1 MEQNP
6 YLINYIYPFAYYS
19 HSRLKHMIEIGED
32 HMNNEEV
39 QRLGKELIDVLHL
52 KTSPVAVRL
61 VRADE
66 ELPADV
72 PRISE
77 KTRHC
82 QMVDN
87 VRRNGSQFYTIIDD
101 HMCKGG
107 AAVMGLTEMGEKLK
121 RGEVYYH
128 LNHFDSMDA
137 ARSTME
143 KVPYVPGHSVKAVLY
158 SPLENATFDPDVI
171 LIITNPKMVME
182 LSQALLH
189 KNGGR
194 INASFAGKQSVCA
207 DGVAYPYISGEAGVT
222 VGCSGSRKYTE
233 IKEEEMI
240 ISVPVDMLPGLVA
253 SARTMFSN

>member
-1 MEQNP
+1 
-6 YLINYIYPFAYYS
+6 
-19 HSRLKHMIEIGED
+19 MIDTGED
-32 HMNNEEV
+32 RMNNEEI
-39 QRLGKELIDVLHL
+39 QRLGKELIDTLQL

-61 VRADE
+61 VKADE

-72 PRISE
+72 PRITE
-77 KTRHC
+77 NTRHC

-87 VRRNGSQFYTIIDD
+87 VRRKGSQFYAIIDD

-121 RGEVYYH
+121 TGEVYYH
-128 LNHFDSMDA
+128 LNHFGSMDA
-137 ARSTME
+137 AKSTME
-143 KVPYVPGHSVKAVLY
+143 KVPRVPAHSVKAVLY

-171 LIITNPKMVME
+171 LVITNPKQVME

-189 KNGGR
+189 KGGGR
-194 INASFAGKQSVCA
+194 VNASFAGKQSVCA
-207 DGVAYPYISGEAGVT
+207 DGVAYPYLSGEAGVT

-233 IKEEEMI
+233 IKDDEMI
-240 ISVPVDMLPGLVA
+240 ISIPVDMLPGLVA